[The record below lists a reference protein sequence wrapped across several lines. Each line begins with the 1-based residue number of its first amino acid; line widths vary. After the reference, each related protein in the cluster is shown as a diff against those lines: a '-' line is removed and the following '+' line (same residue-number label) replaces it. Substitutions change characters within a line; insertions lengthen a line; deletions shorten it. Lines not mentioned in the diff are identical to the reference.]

1 MTERVGEAAEEAEAV
16 VVGRSEERLTIGV
29 RQIKK
34 NKQAPAPVRVHY
46 PLSLSVV
53 TDART
58 LHLLSLFFIR
68 SLIDK
73 NAVNFFLPPSAR

>member
-34 NKQAPAPVRVHY
+34 DKQAPVRVHY